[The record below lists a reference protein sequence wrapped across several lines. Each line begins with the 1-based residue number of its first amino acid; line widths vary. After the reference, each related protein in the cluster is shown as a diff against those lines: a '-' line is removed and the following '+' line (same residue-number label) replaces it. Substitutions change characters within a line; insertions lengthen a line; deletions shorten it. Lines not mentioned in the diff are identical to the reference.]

1 MDSIQIYSSRK
12 KSFLLLI
19 GSTLFVIMGI
29 LMVMKAGDD
38 SASRV
43 QSPAFIKAM
52 GIASILFF
60 GLGIYV
66 SIRQVIKDHLVLIV
80 NENGLHINPNKF
92 SSEQIA
98 WNEIRGFSEIK
109 IRSTKLVIIDLYNS
123 EYWIEKEQNKIRKQL
138 MKFNFNNYGSPF
150 SLSAQF
156 MQIDHEALM
165 KILTENLN
173 WHRSNVSG

>member
-1 MDSIQIYSSRK
+1 MDNIEIYSSKK

-29 LMVMKAGDD
+29 LMVMKAGND
-38 SASRV
+38 SASRM
-43 QSPAFIKAM
+43 QSPAFIKGL

-66 SIRQVIKDHLVLIV
+66 SIRQVINSHLVLIV
-80 NENGLHINPNKF
+80 DENGLHINPNK
-92 SSEQIA
+92 SSSAQIA
-98 WNEIRGFSEIK
+98 WNDIQGFSEIK
-109 IRSTKLVIIDLYNS
+109 IHSTKLVIIDLYNP

-138 MKFNFNNYGSPF
+138 MRFNVNNYGSPF

-156 MQIDHEALM
+156 MQINHEALM
-165 KILTENLN
+165 KILTENLDKYQPN
-173 WHRSNVSG
+173 ASG